1 MCILVHVR
9 TNIVIDEELLGA
21 AMRAAGTKTK
31 RATVECA
38 LREMVSRRRRLDA
51 LELGKIGWSGDLA
64 ALRRDRDLG

>member
-21 AMRAAGTKTK
+21 AMMAAGTKTK
-31 RATVECA
+31 RATVDCA
-38 LREMVSRRRRLDA
+38 LRELVGRRRRLDA
-51 LELGKIGWSGDLA
+51 LELGGIGWSGELA